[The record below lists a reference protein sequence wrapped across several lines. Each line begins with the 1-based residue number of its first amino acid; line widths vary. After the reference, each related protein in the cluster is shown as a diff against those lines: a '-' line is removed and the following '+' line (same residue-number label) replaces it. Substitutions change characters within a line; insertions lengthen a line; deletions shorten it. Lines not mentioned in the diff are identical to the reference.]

1 MSEPAAASVDGSGS
15 PASQRTIFARL
26 VVLMATGCLD
36 LMGMLMVAPQ
46 VPFYTKRMGGSDTLV
61 GVMLGA
67 HAFAMLVTAPLWG
80 RLSDRYGRRPVILL
94 GLVTGGVAFLV
105 YAVTDNL
112 WVLLLSRLAQG
123 AGAGTIGVV
132 QAYISDT
139 VEPKQR
145 VKALGWFTAATSAGV
160 MVGPVVGSLTTRWG
174 LHAPGFVAA
183 GLALLNVSA
192 AFFLLPEPPR
202 STSLSVRRHLRHAIA
217 DVFRRPLLPAHR
229 MIWIYTAG
237 MMAFMAMNGVLALF
251 LNRRFGVTAGTIGY
265 YYLYI
270 GGIGL
275 LMRGGLLGRLVD
287 RLGDLRVL
295 RYGALSIAL
304 GQLLVPFA
312 GSVPVLVAV
321 IALVPIGTAMLFPAT
336 TAQVSRHAPAG
347 HVGEFMGLQQAMGGV
362 SRVLGPV
369 WAGAV
374 FQHLGVS
381 WPFWIAATLMAAVG
395 ALAWGAVTGEGAEAG
410 QGVSAV
416 APPVSVG
423 AGATT
428 TAEPLAAV
436 EAVAAVAAVEPGSGR
451 KVSA

>member
-1 MSEPAAASVDGSGS
+1 MSEPAAASVDGAGS

-229 MIWIYTAG
+229 TIWIYTAG

-423 AGATT
+423 AGPTT
-428 TAEPLAAV
+428 SAEPLAAV

-451 KVSA
+451 KVSV

>member
-1 MSEPAAASVDGSGS
+1 MSELTATPAGDATP
-15 PASQRTIFARL
+15 PASQRTLLARL

-61 GVMLGA
+61 GIMVGA

-80 RLSDRYGRRPVILL
+80 RLSDRYGRRPAILL
-94 GLVTGGVAFLV
+94 GLVTGGIAFLV

-139 VEPKQR
+139 AEPKQR
-145 VKALGWFTAATSAGV
+145 VKALGWFSAATSAGV
-160 MVGPVVGSLTTRWG
+160 MVGPVVGSLATRWG

-183 GLALLNVSA
+183 GLALLNVVA

-202 STSLSVRRHLRHAIA
+202 SSARSVRRQLRHAIA
-217 DVFRRPLLPAHR
+217 DVFRHPLAPAHR

-275 LMRGGLLGRLVD
+275 LMRGGVLGRLVD
-287 RLGDLRVL
+287 RLGDVRVL
-295 RYGALSIAL
+295 RLGALSIAL
-304 GQLLVPFA
+304 GQAFVPFA
-312 GSVPVLVAV
+312 RNLPALVALM
-321 IALVPIGTAMLFPAT
+321 ALVPIGTAMLFPAT

-369 WAGAV
+369 WAGFV
-374 FQHLGVS
+374 FQHLGVP

-395 ALAWGAVTGEGAEAG
+395 ALAWGAGAAESAETGEAVAT
-410 QGVSAV
+410 V

-428 TAEPLAAV
+428 PAEPLAS
-436 EAVAAVAAVEPGSGR
+436 VAAVAAVEPGSGR